1 VRPAAVT
8 TSDHTPDAHAD
19 IERAPQ
25 PTRRDPPA
33 AMLLGVFTVVAVALT
48 FPDLSRFRT
57 FVPGDSGDGLLNLWI
72 IRSVQTGIPHGWN
85 ALWNAPI
92 FSPAPNTLAYSDTML
107 PVAIVHWPLRLIL
120 GDVAA
125 FNLISLGAWVLSSW
139 CTYRLARR
147 FVAHWGAAFV
157 AAFAYTYAAVRLVHQ
172 LHFQLVIGGAL
183 VPLVLLLLLRLLD
196 APTSRRGI
204 ELGVAFAALTL
215 SASYFGA
222 MMAIVVAIVSGGWLL
237 TLRRGERRRSV
248 VSLAAAAGVVAVL
261 VLPIGVQYLR
271 LQQHPEFRRGFDP
284 VAAAHLDDFLAAG
297 PTSYVLGHVPQIAP
311 RSHTGLRSIENRLF
325 PGMIAL
331 GFGVGGAVVL
341 VREARRRGLRR
352 GRTRALMLVSVAG
365 VTCLVLS
372 FGDWFRV
379 GGHRVFLPF
388 VAFRHL
394 VPGFAGIRAV
404 SRLALA
410 AELALVLC
418 AAVGVDA
425 LLARWRGSTRVL
437 VAVGLAGL
445 VCAEAALG
453 LYFVRVPTSRDDGG
467 VDVALRA
474 RPNGVVVEL
483 PISGITRGV
492 LWPFVEA
499 PRQLLALRDGKPR
512 VNGYSGFE
520 PKGFDEETATLD
532 TFPSPA
538 ALAEARRLGVRYV
551 VLRTNLVGTLSPG
564 GLTPTLAADGA
575 GRYSDATARSMLDRL
590 PPGVAREVVRLPG
603 AYLVVLAN

>member
-1 VRPAAVT
+1 VRPPAVT
-8 TSDHTPDAHAD
+8 TGEHAPDAQLD
-19 IERAPQ
+19 IEIATRPAP
-25 PTRRDPPA
+25 RDPPA
-33 AMLLGVFTVVAVALT
+33 ALLLAVFTVVAIALT
-48 FPDLSRFRT
+48 FPNLSRFRT
-57 FVPGDSGDGLLNLWI
+57 FVPGDSGDGLLTLWI
-72 IRSVQTGIPHGWN
+72 IRSVQHGIPHGWN
-85 ALWNAPI
+85 AFWNAPI
-92 FSPAPNTLAYSDTML
+92 FYPAPNTFAYSETML
-107 PVAIVHWPLRLIL
+107 PVAIVHWPLRLVF

-125 FNLISLGAWVLSSW
+125 LNLISLGAWVLSSW

-157 AAFAYTYAAVRLVHQ
+157 AALAYTYAVVRLVHQ

-196 APTSRRGI
+196 APTYRRGI
-204 ELGVAFAALTL
+204 ELGLAFAALTL
-215 SASYFGA
+215 TASYFGA
-222 MMAIVVAIVSGGWLL
+222 MMAIVVAIVSGGWLV
-237 TLRRGERRRSV
+237 TLPGGERRRCV
-248 VSLAAAAGVVAVL
+248 VSLAAAAGVIAVL

-284 VAAAHLDDFLAAG
+284 VAGAHLDDFLAAG

-311 RSHTGLRSIENRLF
+311 RSHSGQRTIENRLF

-331 GFGVGGAVVL
+331 GFGVVGAVVL

-365 VTCLVLS
+365 ATCLVLS
-372 FGDWFRV
+372 FGDWFRFR
-379 GGHRVFLPF
+379 GHRVFLPF

-418 AAVGVDA
+418 AAVGIDA
-425 LLARWRGSTRVL
+425 LLARWRGPVRVL
-437 VAVGLAGL
+437 VALVLAGL

-474 RPNGVVVEL
+474 RPHGVVVEL
-483 PISGITRGV
+483 PILGITRGV

-499 PRQLLALRDGKPR
+499 PRQFVALRDGNPR

-520 PKGFDEETATLD
+520 PKGFDEESATLN
-532 TFPSPA
+532 TFPSA
-538 ALAEARRLGVRYV
+538 GALAEARRLDVRYV
-551 VLRTNLVGTLSPG
+551 VLRTSLVGTLTPG
-564 GLTPTLAADGA
+564 SLTSTLDTDGA
-575 GRYSDATARSMLDRL
+575 GRYSDATARTMIDRL
-590 PPGVAREVVRLPG
+590 PAGAAREVVRLPG
-603 AYLVVLAN
+603 AYLIELAK